1 MVPTDTDLVQTFLA
15 SGKTYLDREM
25 EFSVSPGMD
34 DQKYVVQKG
43 GLDRCIVYGPGRLTL
58 AHKADEYASIEEM
71 KTAAK
76 IMALSA
82 ADLLGLEE

>member
-1 MVPTDTDLVQTFLA
+1 
-15 SGKTYLDREM
+15 M

-43 GLDRCIVYGPGRLTL
+43 KLEKCIVYGPGRLTL
-58 AHKADEYASIEEM
+58 AHKADEYVNIEEM

-82 ADLLGLEE
+82 VDLLGLEE